1 MKSRHLIVAL
11 AAGIAAAASLAYAA
25 PASGGGGDREVRVR
39 GACTGAA
46 TSKLKLSEEDGRIE
60 VEFEVDQ
67 NVNGRRWRVTLKR
80 NGVRVFRGI
89 RTTRPPSGS
98 FEVRRLVADRA
109 GRERITARAV
119 SLAGGQICTAT
130 ARW

>member
-11 AAGIAAAASLAYAA
+11 AAGIAAATSLAFAA
-25 PASGGGGDREVRVR
+25 PASGGGDREVRVR
-39 GACTGAA
+39 GTCTGAA
-46 TSKLKLSEEDGRIE
+46 TSKLKLSEENGRIE

-89 RTTRPPSGS
+89 RTTQPPSGS

-109 GRERITARAV
+109 GRETITARARAL
-119 SLAGGQICTAT
+119 SDGQLCTAR

>member
-11 AAGIAAAASLAYAA
+11 VAGIAAATSLALAA
-25 PASGGGGDREVRVR
+25 PASGGGDREVRVR
-39 GACTGAA
+39 GTCTGAA
-46 TSKLKLSEEDGRIE
+46 TSKLKLSDENGRIE

-80 NGVRVFRGI
+80 NGVRIFRGI
-89 RTTRPPSGS
+89 RTTQPPSGS

-109 GRERITARAV
+109 GREAITARARAL
-119 SLAGGQICTAT
+119 SGGQLCTAR

>member
-1 MKSRHLIVAL
+1 MRARHLIVVL
-11 AAGIAAAASLAYAA
+11 AAGIAAAASLALAA
-25 PASGGGGDREVRVR
+25 PASGGGDREIRVR
-39 GACTGAA
+39 GTCTGAA
-46 TSKLKLSEEDGRIE
+46 TSKLKLKEENGRIE

-89 RTTRPPSGS
+89 RTTRAPSGS

-109 GRERITARAV
+109 GPERITARARAL
-119 SLAGGQICTAT
+119 SGGQLCRAGAT
-130 ARW
+130 W

>member
-1 MKSRHLIVAL
+1 MRARHLIVVL
-11 AAGIAAAASLAYAA
+11 AAGVAAAAVLALAA

-39 GACTGAA
+39 GTCTGSA
-46 TSKLKLSEEDGRIE
+46 TSKLKLKEEDGRIE

-89 RTTRPPSGS
+89 RTTQPPSGS
-98 FEVRRLVADRA
+98 FEVRRVVRDGQ
-109 GRERITARAV
+109 GRETITARARA
-119 SLAGGQICTAT
+119 LRGGQLCTAR

>member
-1 MKSRHLIVAL
+1 MRARHLIVVL
-11 AAGIAAAASLAYAA
+11 AAGIAAATSLALAA
-25 PASGGGGDREVRVR
+25 PASGGGDREVRVR
-39 GACTGAA
+39 GTCTGAA
-46 TSKLKLSEEDGRIE
+46 TSKLKLKEENGRIE

-89 RTTRPPSGS
+89 RTTRAPSGS
-98 FEVRRLVADRA
+98 FEVRWLVNDGA
-109 GRERITARAV
+109 GRETITARARA
-119 SLAGGQICTAT
+119 LRGGQLCTAQ